1 MGGGTNMVM
10 MGGFGLIKDY
20 DAIKQAG
27 FDYAELDMPE
37 IEALSEKNFEAF
49 RAHVETVG
57 FPVPTGARILPITE
71 PTFFVPG
78 FKETDLKPYLES
90 TCARSERVGIRKI
103 LFGNGKARWLI
114 DENSRQKEQVFISFL
129 RMLCEIA
136 GNHGQE
142 ILIEPL
148 GPKYSNYINTL
159 PEAARVIDA
168 VGMPNLGA
176 MADLRHFVWSGEP
189 FEDIKTY
196 RDIVGHFHIDFP
208 LSWPARLWPC
218 VRDGY
223 NYAAYLKYLKGEDV
237 TLTVE
242 ADIPEDWM
250 NAGRDA
256 RELIEYY
263 MK

>member
-1 MGGGTNMVM
+1 M
-10 MGGFGLIKDY
+10 MKLGGFGFIRDY
-20 DAIKQAG
+20 DAIRQAG

-37 IEALSEKNFEAF
+37 IEALSDGDFDAF
-49 RAHVETVG
+49 LAHVQETG
-57 FPVPTGARILPITE
+57 FPIPTGARILPITE

-78 FKETDLKPYLES
+78 FKETDLRPYLES
-90 TCARSERVGIRKI
+90 SCAKSAKAGIQKI

-114 DENSRQKEQVFISFL
+114 DDDSIRHEQVFISFM

-136 GNHGQE
+136 GEHGQQ

-148 GPKYSNYINTL
+148 GPKYSNYMNTL
-159 PEAARVIDA
+159 PEAARVIKA
-168 VGMPNLGA
+168 VDMPNLGA

-189 FEDIKTY
+189 FEDIRTY

-208 LSWPARLWPC
+208 LSWPARLWPS
-218 VRDGY
+218 VRDSY
-223 NYAAYLKYLKGEDV
+223 NYGAYLGYLKDGDV

-242 ADIPEDWM
+242 SDIPEDWM
-250 NAGRDA
+250 AAGRDA
-256 RELIEYY
+256 RELIQRY